1 MNILRRHATPRHA
14 TPRHATPR
22 EPYASVLTPASLYV
36 KQLYTTYAS
45 VCKLINTGSFN
56 MNIPILLAS
65 LLSFLTLG
73 AHIFGGQPEIMMP
86 VLDSELSNY
95 LKAILMVL
103 WHLTTTVLIIN
114 SLALIFASL
123 KNTHR
128 LTIVSLTSIQY
139 LFWAALFIFY
149 GIKNLGTL
157 WPMPQWIAFILIPTL
172 ALWGLKQ
179 NKKT

>member
-1 MNILRRHATPRHA
+1 
-14 TPRHATPR
+14 
-22 EPYASVLTPASLYV
+22 
-36 KQLYTTYAS
+36 
-45 VCKLINTGSFN
+45 

-73 AHIFGGQPEIMMP
+73 AHISGGQPEIMTP

-95 LKAILMVL
+95 LKAILMVI
-103 WHLTTTVLIIN
+103 WHAITAILLIN
-114 SLALIFASL
+114 SAVLFFSSL
-123 KNTHR
+123 KKQYR
-128 LTIVSLTSIQY
+128 ITIISLTSIQY

-157 WPMPQWIAFILIPTL
+157 WPMPQWIAFILIPAL

-179 NKKT
+179 NKKR